1 MQAELYYIIFAFF
14 SALMAVLTALL
25 ALSREARAG
34 RRSLVFCLLASGWWA
49 LFEGLLFLR
58 GGLDTKVL
66 LTRIQYLGIVAVPPL
81 IFFYIIDY
89 LGYLKARRRRT
100 GVILAVVPVLTL
112 VLIFTND
119 AHHLMW
125 QEMRLVEMGGVQA
138 LGVVHGPYFWAYT
151 IYNYLLLATGGV
163 LVLRAFLRTRGVFRR
178 QFAVI
183 LLALLLPLAGNV
195 LYLFDVVTEKPFDFT
210 PISFSAATL
219 LIAAGFFYFKLQDL
233 LPIAKE
239 RIFTNISDGI
249 MVLDDRDR
257 IIYVNRGL
265 SLPIANPGEYFGK
278 PAASLFS
285 EFPRLDRVLGAGSG
299 EAGITVG
306 DARGEK
312 EFDVRVSQLRDR
324 RGELMGRLL
333 LFRDITERMR
343 LEDELRRIATTDEL
357 TGLLNR
363 REFLDRAGR
372 EFSRSRRYDD
382 ATTMLLLD
390 VDSFKDIND
399 EYGHAAGDEALRRLA
414 RAGEECVRATDIFGR
429 LGGDEFAVL
438 LLETDI
444 ADAVRLAE
452 RLRSTLDDIVIDTD
466 LGPVSF
472 TVSIGVASR
481 DGETT
486 LDELMSRADRSLYRA
501 KRAGRDRV
509 DAT

>member
-1 MQAELYYIIFAFF
+1 
-14 SALMAVLTALL
+14 
-25 ALSREARAG
+25 
-34 RRSLVFCLLASGWWA
+34 
-49 LFEGLLFLR
+49 
-58 GGLDTKVL
+58 
-66 LTRIQYLGIVAVPPL
+66 
-81 IFFYIIDY
+81 
-89 LGYLKARRRRT
+89 
-100 GVILAVVPVLTL
+100 
-112 VLIFTND
+112 
-119 AHHLMW
+119 
-125 QEMRLVEMGGVQA
+125 
-138 LGVVHGPYFWAYT
+138 VVHGPFFWAYT
-151 IYNYLLLATGGV
+151 IYNYLLLAVGGV
-163 LVLRAFLRTRGVFRR
+163 LVLRAFLKTRAIFRW
-178 QFAVI
+178 QFAII
-183 LLALLLPLAGNV
+183 LLALILPLAGNV

-239 RIFTNISDGI
+239 RIFTNIPDGI

-265 SLPIANPGEYFGK
+265 SLPLENPGRYFGK
-278 PAASLFS
+278 PAASLYDQ
-285 EFPRLDRVLGAGSG
+285 FPRLDRVLGAGSG

-306 DARGEK
+306 DAGGEK
-312 EFDVRVSQLRDR
+312 EFDVRISELRDR

-343 LEDELRRIATTDEL
+343 LEVELRRIATTDEL

-363 REFLDRAGR
+363 REFLERAGR
-372 EFSRSRRYDD
+372 EFSRSLRYDD
-382 ATTMLLLD
+382 AITMLLLD
-390 VDSFKDIND
+390 VDRFKDIND
-399 EYGHAAGDEALRRLA
+399 QFGHSAGDEALRRLA

-452 RLRSTLDDIVIDTD
+452 RLRSILDGIVMDTD
-466 LGPVSF
+466 HGPVSF
-472 TVSIGVASR
+472 TVSIGVATR
-481 DGETT
+481 DSETT

>member
-1 MQAELYYIIFAFF
+1 MQAEAYYIIFSFF
-14 SALMAVLTALL
+14 SALMAGLTALL

-49 LFEGLLFLR
+49 FFEGLIFLG
-58 GGLDTKVL
+58 GGLETNVL
-66 LTRIQYLGIVAVPPL
+66 LTRIQYFGIVAAPPL
-81 IFFYIIDY
+81 IFYYIIDY
-89 LGYLKARRRRT
+89 LGYLKVRRRRT
-100 GVILAVVPVLTL
+100 ALILAVVPALTL
-112 VLIFTND
+112 VLVFTND

-125 QEMRLVEMGGVQA
+125 REMRLVEMGGVA
-138 LGVVHGPYFWAYT
+138 GLEVVHGPFFWAYT

-163 LVLRAFLRTRGVFRR
+163 LVLRAFLRTHAIFRW

-183 LLALLLPLAGNV
+183 LLALLLPVAGNA
-195 LYLFDVVTEKPFDFT
+195 LYLFDIITEKPFDFT

-219 LIAAGFFYFKLQDL
+219 VIAAGFFYFKLQDL

-239 RIFTNISDGI
+239 RIFTSIPDGI

-257 IIYVNRGL
+257 IIYANRAL
-265 SLPIANPGEYFGK
+265 ALPLGNPGRYYGK
-278 PAASLFS
+278 PAATLYPT
-285 EFPRLDRVLGAGSG
+285 FPRLDRVLGAGSG
-299 EAGITVG
+299 EAGITVS
-306 DARGEK
+306 DAPGEK
-312 EFDVRVSQLRDR
+312 EFDVRISELHDR
-324 RGELMGRLL
+324 RGKFMGRLL

-343 LEDELRRIATTDEL
+343 LESELRRIATTDEL

-363 REFLDRAGR
+363 REFLERAGR
-372 EFSRSRRYDD
+372 EFLRSLRYDD
-382 ATTMLLLD
+382 PISVLLFD
-390 VDSFKDIND
+390 VDRFKDIND
-399 EYGHAAGDEALRRLA
+399 GFGHAAGDEALRRLA

-438 LLETDI
+438 LLETGI
-444 ADAVRLAE
+444 ADAVGLAE
-452 RLRSTLDDIVIDTD
+452 RLRSTLSDIVVNTD
-466 LGPVSF
+466 RRAVRF

-501 KRAGRDRV
+501 KRAGRNRV